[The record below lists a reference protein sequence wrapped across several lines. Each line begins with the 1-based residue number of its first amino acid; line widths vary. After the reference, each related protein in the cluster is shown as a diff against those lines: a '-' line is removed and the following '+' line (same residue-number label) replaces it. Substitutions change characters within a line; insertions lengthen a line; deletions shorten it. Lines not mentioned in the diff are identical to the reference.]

1 MLGPAFALGSSLSY
15 GTADFI
21 GGTASRRVGSLPY
34 VSCMQ
39 LINVVIAA
47 GWTAVSGEPVP
58 GVVAIAAAAGAGI
71 AITIAVWAFFEA
83 MVIGTM
89 SIVAPVSA
97 SGVAIPV
104 AVGLFHRE
112 RPSAIQV
119 VGLVVVVVGV
129 VLVSL
134 TTARRVSTGSGAGL
148 GLALLAA
155 VTSGLFLWLMAPAS
169 RGGVA
174 WSVFIARAIPA
185 LLLALAVAY
194 RRPSLSGFSEPGN
207 VVLAVVA
214 AILAFG
220 GLSLY
225 ALATLHG
232 ELSIVSVLAS
242 LAPVVTVVL
251 AYWFIG
257 ERLLGV
263 QRVGVIAVLIGTAA
277 LSA

>member
-1 MLGPAFALGSSLSY
+1 
-15 GTADFI
+15 
-21 GGTASRRVGSLPY
+21 
-34 VSCMQ
+34 MQ

-47 GWTAVSGEPVP
+47 GWTAVSGESVP
-58 GVVAIAAAAGAGI
+58 GIVAIAAAAGAGI

-104 AVGLFHRE
+104 AVGLLGGE
-112 RPSAIQV
+112 RPSMIQV
-119 VGLVVVVVGV
+119 VGLVIVVAGV
-129 VLVSL
+129 VLVSR
-134 TTARRVSTGSGAGL
+134 TTTSHASTGSRSGL

-174 WSVFIARAIPA
+174 WSVFIARAVPA
-185 LLLALAVAY
+185 ALLALAVAY
-194 RRPSLSGFSEPGN
+194 RRPSLSGFSEPSN
-207 VVLAVVA
+207 IVLAVVA
-214 AILAFG
+214 AVLAFG

-242 LAPVVTVVL
+242 LAPVVTAVL
-251 AYWFIG
+251 AYSIIG
-257 ERLLGV
+257 ERLLGA
-263 QRVGVIAVLIGTAA
+263 QRVGVIAVLIGIAA